1 MKRVFRFASA
11 ALLFAALVGCGG
23 QQVGNQSLFSSAT
36 GSGAALG
43 ADTPTPAP
51 TTTTAVTSHA
61 TTPPI
66 AGTAATAAPRATAT
80 PKPAA
85 SQAPAAHLAIAVN
98 GDNSGKTQFDPSV
111 ANVYPGTQLT
121 WTNADTV
128 TRSVVSDTAG
138 QFSSGPIAPGAS
150 WSYTATAAGTYNYHD
165 GTRPY
170 AVASFTVVA
179 R

>member
-1 MKRVFRFASA
+1 MKGVLRFASA
-11 ALLFAALVGCGG
+11 TLLVIALVGCGG

-36 GSGAALG
+36 GSGQALG
-43 ADTPTPAP
+43 GDTPTPAP
-51 TTTTAVTSHA
+51 TATAVAVSHA
-61 TTPPI
+61 TTPPV
-66 AGTAATAAPRATAT
+66 AVTAAPRATAT
-80 PKPAA
+80 PRPAA

-98 GDNSGKTQFDPSV
+98 GDNSGKPQFDPAV
-111 ANVYPGTQLT
+111 ANVYPGTQIT

-138 QFSSGPIAPGAS
+138 QFNSGPIAPGAS

>member
-1 MKRVFRFASA
+1 MKAVLRVASA
-11 ALLFAALVGCGG
+11 ALLLTALVGCGG

-36 GSGAALG
+36 GSGQALG
-43 ADTPTPAP
+43 GDTPTPAP
-51 TTTTAVTSHA
+51 TSTAVVTSHA
-61 TTPPI
+61 TTPPV
-66 AGTAATAAPRATAT
+66 ASTAPRATAT

-85 SQAPAAHLAIAVN
+85 SQAPAAHLAVAVN
-98 GDNSGKTQFDPSV
+98 SDSSGKTQFDPSV
-111 ANVYPGTQLT
+111 ANVYPGTQIT

-138 QFSSGPIAPGAS
+138 QFNSGPIAPGAS
-150 WSYTATAAGTYNYHD
+150 WSFTATAVGTFNYHD

>member
-1 MKRVFRFASA
+1 MTGVLRFVSA
-11 ALLFAALVGCGG
+11 ALLLSALVACGG

-43 ADTPTPAP
+43 GDTPTPAP
-51 TTTTAVTSHA
+51 TATTVATSHA
-61 TTPPI
+61 TTTV
-66 AGTAATAAPRATAT
+66 ASTAPPRATAP

-85 SQAPAAHLAIAVN
+85 SAAPAAHLAIAVN
-98 GDNSGKTQFDPSV
+98 GDSSGKPQFDPSV
-111 ANVYPGTQLT
+111 ASVYPGTQIT

>member
-1 MKRVFRFASA
+1 LA
-11 ALLFAALVGCGG
+11 ALLLAALVGCGG
-23 QQVGNQSLFSSAT
+23 QQVGNQSLFSGAT
-36 GSGAALG
+36 GTGAALG
-43 ADTPTPAP
+43 GETPTPAP
-51 TTTTAVTSHA
+51 TTTAVATSHA
-61 TTPPI
+61 TTPPV
-66 AGTAATAAPRATAT
+66 AGSAAPRATAT
-80 PKPAA
+80 PRPAA

-111 ANVYPGTQLT
+111 ANVYPGTQIT

-138 QFSSGPIAPGAS
+138 QFTSGPIAPGAS
-150 WSYTATAAGTYNYHD
+150 WSFTAAAAGTYNYHD